1 MFRRGQRT
9 SVREAVNESAS
20 RLAAPQS
27 GAEAQRS
34 ERELAESLLSLCGAT
49 LREGTVLIAQEGDE
63 LLGVAVLRLHAGDAE
78 ILALVTDPNHR
89 HRGVGRQLVLEMVKR
104 ARVARC
110 NLLRVRISRTDDGV
124 LGFFRAL
131 GFEETHLALDLAL

>member
-9 SVREAVNESAS
+9 SVREAVNEK
-20 RLAAPQS
+20 
-27 GAEAQRS
+27 
-34 ERELAESLLSLCGAT
+34 AESLLSLCGAS

-63 LLGVAVLRLHAGDAE
+63 LLGVAVLRLYAGEAE

-89 HRGVGRQLVLEMVKR
+89 HQGVGRQLVLEMSRR

-110 NLLRVRISRTDDGV
+110 TVLRVRIAKTDDAV
-124 LGFFRAL
+124 LGFFRGL
-131 GFEETHLALDLAL
+131 GFDETHLAFDLSL